1 MNDDSDRPSDHVD
14 EEEYPVN
21 MNNQEIMLPTMTK
34 LQIEGPSIPN
44 NNETSS
50 FDSDSEEEYD
60 ATNSSLTKF
69 GNLRETPEM
78 EKPSLV
84 PNKLKFDSIDF
95 LLSGLESAMNSLEFD
110 KALVIQSQVA
120 GNLNSTSSDIQKSIE
135 SLQTELQL
143 QIERYSTLKT
153 ILLPQIDANI
163 KKSAKRIDK
172 ITLYL
177 KSKYPVEYSKGRSK
191 ILENLTEDEE
201 GLFL

>member
-69 GNLRETPEM
+69 GNLRETSEM

-84 PNKLKFDSIDF
+84 PNKLKFDSIDY

-153 ILLPQIDANI
+153 ILLPQIEANI

-177 KSKYPVEYSKGRSK
+177 KSKYPVEYSKSRSK

>member
-69 GNLRETPEM
+69 GNLRETSEM

-177 KSKYPVEYSKGRSK
+177 KSKYPVEYSKSRSK

>member
-14 EEEYPVN
+14 EEEYPIN

-69 GNLRETPEM
+69 GNLRETSEM

-153 ILLPQIDANI
+153 ILLPRIEANI

>member
-69 GNLRETPEM
+69 GNLRETSEM